1 MTVAEIILL
10 ILKASI
16 VLSVFAIGLKATFED
31 TTYLFRR
38 PAQLIRAVL
47 SMNVFMP
54 LLAIVIGLLF
64 DLHPAVKIALVAIS
78 VSPVPPIFP
87 NKAFKVGGTEN
98 YTIGLLAAAAMI
110 SVILIPI
117 AMEVVERV
125 SGIPLTMR
133 ARTVFG
139 TVLITVLLPLLVGI
153 GVRTLFH
160 SLADRVAKP
169 LAIIALA
176 LLVLSALPV
185 VIGMVRPMLS
195 LIGDGTL
202 LALSAFALI
211 GFAVGHLFG
220 STDPAN
226 RSVLAL
232 ATATRHPAV
241 ALAIAHANFPDQK
254 LAAPVVILYLLLS
267 GVLSAVYL
275 AWARRH
281 DEAHAAA
288 ETNHAV
294 KA

>member
-16 VLSVFAIGLKATFED
+16 ILSVFAIGLKATFAD
-31 TTYLFRR
+31 TTYLFSR
-38 PAQLIRAVL
+38 PAQLVRAVL

-54 LLAIVIGLLF
+54 LLAIVIGLAF
-64 DLHPAVKIALVAIS
+64 DLNPAVKIALVAIS

-98 YTIGLLAAAAMI
+98 YNIGLLAAAAVI
-110 SVILIPI
+110 SVILVPI
-117 AMEVVERV
+117 AMEIVERI

-139 TVLITVLLPLLVGI
+139 TVLMTVLLPLLAGI
-153 GVRTLFH
+153 GVRTLLK
-160 SLADRVAKP
+160 SLADRLAKP

-185 VIGMVRPMLS
+185 LIGMLRPMLS

-202 LALSAFALI
+202 FALGAFALI
-211 GFAVGHLFG
+211 GFAVGHFFG
-220 STDPAN
+220 GTDPAN

-241 ALAIAHANFPDQK
+241 ALAIAHTNFPNQK

-275 AWARRH
+275 AWARQH
-281 DEAHAAA
+281 DVAHAAA
-288 ETNHAV
+288 
-294 KA
+294 

>member
-1 MTVAEIILL
+1 MTVGEIILL

-16 VLSVFAIGLKATFED
+16 VLSVFAIGLKATFAD

-38 PAQLIRAVL
+38 PAQLVRAVL

-54 LLAIVIGLLF
+54 LLAIVISLVF

-87 NKAFKVGGTEN
+87 NKAFKAGGTEN
-98 YTIGLLAAAAMI
+98 YTIGLLAAAAVI

-117 AMEVVERV
+117 AMEVIERV
-125 SGIPLTMR
+125 WGIPMTMR
-133 ARTVFG
+133 ARTVFA
-139 TVLITVLLPLLVGI
+139 TVLTTVLLPLLVGI

-160 SLADRVAKP
+160 SLAERVAKP
-169 LAIIALA
+169 LAIISLV
-176 LLVLSALPV
+176 LLVVSALPV
-185 VIGMVRPMLS
+185 VFGLLRQVLS
-195 LIGDGTL
+195 LIGDGTI

-211 GFAVGHLFG
+211 GFVVGHLFG
-220 STDPAN
+220 GTDPAN

-241 ALAIAHANFPDQK
+241 ALAIAHANFPTQK
-254 LAAPVVILYLLLS
+254 LAAPVVILYLILSAVLS
-267 GVLSAVYL
+267 GVYL
-275 AWARRH
+275 AWAKRH
-281 DEAHAAA
+281 ETAHSA
-288 ETNHAV
+288 ESKHAV